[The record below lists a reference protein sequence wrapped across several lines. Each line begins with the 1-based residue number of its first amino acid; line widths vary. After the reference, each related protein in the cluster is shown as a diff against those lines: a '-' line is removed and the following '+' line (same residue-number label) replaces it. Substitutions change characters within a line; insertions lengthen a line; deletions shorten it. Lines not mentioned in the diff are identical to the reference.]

1 MHDPSCHDPHAHLC
15 SDHSGEG
22 PTVWDLPIPQSLKDE
37 WLRLETRRHFL
48 GRSGKALAWA
58 GLASILGRSLPTAFA
73 GQTSPA
79 SLVPHFAPKAKRA
92 IYLVH
97 GRGSFAARHVGL

>member
-37 WLRLETRRHFL
+37 FSAMERQRIVD
-48 GRSGKALAWA
+48 ALAQCMGNQTRA
-58 GLASILGRSLPTAFA
+58 AKLLGMPRRTF
-73 GQTSPA
+73 
-79 SLVPHFAPKAKRA
+79 V
-92 IYLVH
+92 
-97 GRGSFAARHVGL
+97 ARLDAYEIPRPRKGADDDED

>member
-37 WLRLETRRHFL
+37 WLRLETWEP
-48 GRSGKALAWA
+48 ALAVRCLE
-58 GLASILGRSLPTAFA
+58 GLARSIPK
-73 GQTSPA
+73 GQEKPLLDA
-79 SLVPHFAPKAKRA
+79 LLVRLACLDPRA
-92 IYLVH
+92 
-97 GRGSFAARHVGL
+97 AAAMQ

>member
-58 GLASILGRSLPTAFA
+58 GLASILGRSLPGKFPGNAVVAETNRDSGHAGAFRD
-73 GQTSPA
+73 QTIGP
-79 SLVPHFAPKAKRA
+79 VTK
-92 IYLVH
+92 
-97 GRGSFAARHVGL
+97 